1 MSVANYRGYLCFLSR
16 PPRSGNQPNNN
27 VAHLTNPDL
36 HSTTIFTHY
45 KRDPINGLCD
55 RTTVIASYHHPSI
68 MARDNEA
75 NSPPPQTPL
84 SAVERMDD
92 ARTRNRSST
101 ASSGRVRSASL
112 RFLESSPP
120 VGMWQ
125 ATGNALAQAPTPAE
139 IRSGSFSH
147 DGWDR
152 EMQRRNSTVSE
163 ESSRRLSR
171 TNSAQTPGSLK
182 RQQTNTNPLLPLSEP
197 ADDGSPV
204 SPTIPRGTVS
214 GPATSTQA
222 TKPPLKP
229 VAIDDDDD
237 DPFSKFVGRGK
248 IDGQSYVRKPKT
260 IGSGKIAQP
269 RTSADPYA
277 IPKDDENFDPLD
289 ERDNTRRIS
298 KKFQDLT
305 GEPVSVIEG
314 QGEKL
319 TTVTTGTARPSSS
332 SSASKE
338 LGPNADGVYPNGY
351 KFPPK
356 HTWGEAT
363 KIGLKA
369 FWKFTI
375 TPLGFLIVLYGL
387 NVVAWGGML
396 FLLLIGGGQEFMCY
410 PPGSHGEKDCNNIDS
425 PRRIWIEID
434 SQILNSL
441 FCVTGFGLI
450 PWRFRDFY
458 YLMNFRI
465 RHDQSA
471 LRRLAGIHR
480 AWFRLAGSADLPTD
494 PDAPVNDPENNP
506 AIPLPPSKIPDAPL
520 TGVRAPATRMWKLDY
535 VIWAF
540 VLNTFLQAVLSGFMW
555 GFNRYK
561 RPSWS
566 TGTFVALACIV
577 AGLGGLMSFQEG
589 KRVKKFE
596 GIPVKEGE
604 MLVDVERDVVGGEKK
619 NDKRKS
625 MKKDKVI
632 VKEKGPA
639 SKIGAQ

>member
-1 MSVANYRGYLCFLSR
+1 
-16 PPRSGNQPNNN
+16 
-27 VAHLTNPDL
+27 
-36 HSTTIFTHY
+36 
-45 KRDPINGLCD
+45 
-55 RTTVIASYHHPSI
+55 
-68 MARDNEA
+68 
-75 NSPPPQTPL
+75 
-84 SAVERMDD
+84 
-92 ARTRNRSST
+92 
-101 ASSGRVRSASL
+101 
-112 RFLESSPP
+112 
-120 VGMWQ
+120 
-125 ATGNALAQAPTPAE
+125 
-139 IRSGSFSH
+139 
-147 DGWDR
+147 
-152 EMQRRNSTVSE
+152 MQRRNSTVSE

-171 TNSAQTPGSLK
+171 SNSAQTPGSLQK
-182 RQQTNTNPLLPLSEP
+182 QQTNTNPLDPHTE
-197 ADDGSPV
+197 AVDEGSPV
-204 SPTIPRGTVS
+204 SPTAPRGILSSQVTN
-214 GPATSTQA
+214 TQA
-222 TKPPLKP
+222 LDPTQRPTDR
-229 VAIDDDDD
+229 DDDDN
-237 DPFSKFVGRGK
+237 DPFSKFIGRGK
-248 IDGQSYVRKPKT
+248 IDNQSYVRKPKT
-260 IGSGKIAQP
+260 TVSGKNAQP
-269 RTSADPYA
+269 KISADPYA
-277 IPKDDENFDPLD
+277 IAHDDEDVNPLD
-289 ERDNTRRIS
+289 GPDNTKHFP
-298 KKFQDLT
+298 KKFQDLA
-305 GEPVSVIEG
+305 GEPGSVVEG
-314 QGEKL
+314 KGEKL

-332 SSASKE
+332 TSASKE

-410 PPGSHGEKDCNNIDS
+410 PPGSHGEKDCNNINS

-458 YLMNFRI
+458 YLMRFRI
-465 RHDQSA
+465 LHDQSA

-480 AWFRLAGSADLPTD
+480 AWFRLAGSQDLPTD

-506 AIPLPPSKIPDAPL
+506 AIPLPPSKIADAPL
-520 TGVRAPATRMWKLDY
+520 TGIRAPATRMWKLDY

-596 GIPVKEGE
+596 GIPVKAGE
-604 MLVDVERDVVGGEKK
+604 MLADVERDVVGGEKK
-619 NDKRKS
+619 
-625 MKKDKVI
+625 KKKNKTSVK
-632 VKEKGPA
+632 KEKAVIEEKA
-639 SKIGAQ
+639 SARKTGVQ

>member
-1 MSVANYRGYLCFLSR
+1 
-16 PPRSGNQPNNN
+16 
-27 VAHLTNPDL
+27 
-36 HSTTIFTHY
+36 
-45 KRDPINGLCD
+45 
-55 RTTVIASYHHPSI
+55 
-68 MARDNEA
+68 
-75 NSPPPQTPL
+75 
-84 SAVERMDD
+84 
-92 ARTRNRSST
+92 
-101 ASSGRVRSASL
+101 
-112 RFLESSPP
+112 
-120 VGMWQ
+120 MWQ
-125 ATGNALAQAPTPAE
+125 ATSNVLAQAPTPAE

-171 TNSAQTPGSLK
+171 TNSAQTPGSLQ
-182 RQQTNTNPLLPLSEP
+182 RQQTNTNPLDAHTEA
-197 ADDGSPV
+197 ADEGISV
-204 SPTIPRGTVS
+204 SPIVPRGTVAS
-214 GPATSTQA
+214 QTITTQA
-222 TKPPLKP
+222 TEPPQRHT
-229 VAIDDDDD
+229 AIEDDDD
-237 DPFSKFVGRGK
+237 DPFSKFIGRGK
-248 IDGQSYVRKPKT
+248 IDNQSYVRKPQT
-260 IGSGKIAQP
+260 TGPGKAARP
-269 RTSADPYA
+269 KSSADPYA
-277 IPKDDENFDPLD
+277 IPNDDDEEEDGEPLD
-289 ERDNTRRIS
+289 EGDNNKRLP
-298 KKFQDLT
+298 KKYQELT
-305 GEPVSVIEG
+305 GEPVSLSG
-314 QGEKL
+314 GKGEKL

-410 PPGSHGEKDCNNIDS
+410 PPGSHGEKDCNNINS

-434 SQILNSL
+434 SQILNAL

-458 YLMNFRI
+458 YLMKFRI

-480 AWFRLAGSADLPTD
+480 AWFRLAGSENLPTD
-494 PDAPVNDPENNP
+494 PDAPVDDPENNP

-520 TGVRAPATRMWKLDY
+520 TGVRAPPTRMWKLDY

-596 GIPVKEGE
+596 GIPVKAGE
-604 MLVDVERDVVGGEKK
+604 MLADIERDVVVGGEKR
-619 NDKRKS
+619 DKREKKKS
-625 MKKDKVI
+625 VKKDKRR
-632 VKEKGPA
+632 
-639 SKIGAQ
+639 

>member
-1 MSVANYRGYLCFLSR
+1 M
-16 PPRSGNQPNNN
+16 
-27 VAHLTNPDL
+27 DE
-36 HSTTIFTHY
+36 
-45 KRDPINGLCD
+45 
-55 RTTVIASYHHPSI
+55 
-68 MARDNEA
+68 ARI
-75 NSPPPQTPL
+75 
-84 SAVERMDD
+84 
-92 ARTRNRSST
+92 RNRSST

-120 VGMWQ
+120 VGFLH

-152 EMQRRNSTVSE
+152 ELQRRNSAISE
-163 ESSRRLSR
+163 ESGRRLSR
-171 TNSAQTPGSLK
+171 SNSAQTPGSLQ
-182 RQQTNTNPLLPLSEP
+182 RQQTNPLGSHTEA
-197 ADDGSPV
+197 ADEGSPV
-204 SPTIPRGTVS
+204 SPTIPRGKGS
-214 GPATSTQA
+214 GQPTTTQA
-222 TKPPLKP
+222 TKAPQRPI
-229 VAIDDDDD
+229 AIDDDDD
-237 DPFSKFVGRGK
+237 DPFSKFIGRGK
-248 IDGQSYVRKPKT
+248 IDNQSYVRKPKT
-260 IGSGKIAQP
+260 TASGRAAQP
-269 RTSADPYA
+269 KFSADPYA
-277 IPKDDENFDPLD
+277 IPDDDEDVEPLD
-289 ERDNTRRIS
+289 ERDNTKRIS

-305 GEPVSVIEG
+305 GEAVPVVG
-314 QGEKL
+314 GKDEKL

-338 LGPNADGVYPNGY
+338 LGPDADGVYPNGY

-375 TPLGFLIVLYGL
+375 TPLGFLIVIYGL

-396 FLLLIGGGQEFMCY
+396 FLLLIGGGQQFMCF
-410 PPGSHGEKDCNNIDS
+410 PPGSHGEKDCGDLNS

-450 PWRFRDFY
+450 PWRFRDLY
-458 YLMNFRI
+458 YLLKFRV
-465 RHDQSA
+465 RHDRSA

-480 AWFRLAGSADLPTD
+480 AWFRLAGSEHLPTD
-494 PDAPVNDPENNP
+494 PDAPVDDPERNP
-506 AIPLPPSKIPDAPL
+506 AIPLPPSKIPDVPL

-540 VLNTFLQAVLSGFMW
+540 VLNTFLQVVLSGFMW
-555 GFNRYK
+555 GFNRYD

-577 AGLGGLMSFQEG
+577 AALGGLMSFQEG

-604 MLVDVERDVVGGEKK
+604 VLADVERDVVDGEKK
-619 NDKRKS
+619 KGKGRRK
-625 MKKDKVI
+625 
-632 VKEKGPA
+632 G
-639 SKIGAQ
+639 GG